1 MRLARSGARSTPRA
15 SASGPARRSGRS
27 IPSFRAS
34 MVDTHCHLDMC
45 EAGALE
51 RAREAGLSRIA
62 TIGMNPESWQKAND
76 LATEN
81 DDVYAIVGVHPN
93 EAAGYAEAVIEAV
106 RERALAEKVV
116 AIGET

>member
-1 MRLARSGARSTPRA
+1 MRSARSGAPWTPRC

-45 EAGALE
+45 EDGALE

-62 TIGMNPESWQKAND
+62 TIGMNAESWERASEFAAD
-76 LATEN
+76 N
-81 DDVYAIVGVHPN
+81 DDVFAIVGVHPN
-93 EAAGYAEAVIEAV
+93 EAAGYADADI
-106 RERALAEKVV
+106 
-116 AIGET
+116 